1 MEILLDCNWFP
12 LFEFLGCNLGK
23 TGTDTHPGSP
33 IQAVVQNWD
42 LTDGLPFR
50 LLDIDI
56 KQKTRDKDKNDDY
69 TLKRTMMKVEMSI
82 DGTHS
87 SARIKTP

>member
-1 MEILLDCNWFP
+1 M
-12 LFEFLGCNLGK
+12 
-23 TGTDTHPGSP
+23 
-33 IQAVVQNWD
+33 VQNWD
-42 LTDGLPFR
+42 LNHGPPFR

-82 DGTHS
+82 GGTHS